1 MEKGVSSS
9 LSSYCYC
16 IGPTKPEA

>member
-9 LSSYCYC
+9 SSSYCYC